1 MVRKNVL
8 VKYGKMTEL
17 GANMSYGQNC
27 SDTLFEWCFLAHIWH
42 TPQITAVATF
52 NIATLQ

>member
-17 GANMSYGQNC
+17 GAMSYGQNC